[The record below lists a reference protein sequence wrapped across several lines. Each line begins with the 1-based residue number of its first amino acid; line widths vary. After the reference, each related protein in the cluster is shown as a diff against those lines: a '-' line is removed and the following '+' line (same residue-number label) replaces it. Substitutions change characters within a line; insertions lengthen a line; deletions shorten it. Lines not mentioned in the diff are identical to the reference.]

1 VSQAPAARFRSLS
14 QDRNAGLWI
23 PQVLPWVREAGEPYY
38 SWLFGRIVPADRLEP
53 ILAGWMRRRSSEVS
67 VERAVLLMIGD
78 RAVGGFIGL
87 GGTDLQTCRRAD
99 TLAALQAA
107 GRDGWS
113 LLAERIRQGQDLF
126 APVAANEFYLSKLWV
141 ATGSRG
147 AGHGVRILEEY
158 LRTGMAQGFRRF
170 RLDVWTENRPA
181 VELYRAFGFDVL
193 RESSNDRAGIV
204 YLSMALELREN
215 DFYADRGQAR

>member
-1 VSQAPAARFRSLS
+1 VRFRSLS
-14 QDRNAGLWI
+14 QDRNASLWI

-38 SWLFGRIVPADRLEP
+38 SWFFEGIVPVDRLEA
-53 ILAGWMRRRSSEVS
+53 ILTSWMRRRSSEVS

-87 GGTDLQTCRRAD
+87 GGADLQTCRRAD

-107 GRDGWS
+107 GRDGRS
-113 LLAERIRQGQDLF
+113 LLAERIQQGQDLF
-126 APVAANEFYLSKLWV
+126 APVAVNEFYLSRLWV
-141 ATGSRG
+141 AIGSRR
-147 AGHGVRILEEY
+147 AGHGVRILREY

-170 RLDVWTENRPA
+170 RLDVWAENRPA
-181 VELYRAFGFDVL
+181 VELYRTFGFDVI
-193 RESSNDRAGIV
+193 RESSNDRAGMA

-215 DFYADRGQAR
+215 DVGADRERAR